1 LLRAGCSRGN
11 EGGDAPPLPLPLAD
25 EIWLL
30 IQRRPAHR
38 LVLDLDQFD
47 LLPSYLPGRQSV
59 CGLLRPLQARGR
71 GQGGWL

>member
-1 LLRAGCSRGN
+1 LLRAGYSQGN
-11 EGGDAPPLPLPLAD
+11 ESSDAPPLALALAD

-47 LLPSYLPGRQSV
+47 LLPSYLLGRQSV
-59 CGLLRPLQARGR
+59 CGLLRPLQASGR